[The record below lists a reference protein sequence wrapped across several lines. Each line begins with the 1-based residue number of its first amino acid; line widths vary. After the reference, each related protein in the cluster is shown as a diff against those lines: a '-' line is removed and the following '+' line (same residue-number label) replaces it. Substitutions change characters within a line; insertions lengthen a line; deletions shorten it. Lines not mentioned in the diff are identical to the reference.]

1 VSDLWLRGASVL
13 GLAVFLGIAW
23 LMSERRRDICW
34 RTVING
40 TVLQVVL
47 CLLVLKTSAGHRLFV
62 WIQNGFVFV
71 INAHKAGAEFVFGS
85 LASQAGFLFFVTV
98 SCTLIFFSAL
108 MAILYH
114 WRIMPRVVA
123 AMAWVM
129 QRVMGTG
136 GRESLVAA
144 ANVFL
149 GMTEAPL
156 CVRPYLAVM
165 SRSELLAL
173 MVSGLA
179 TIAGSVMAVY
189 IGFGISAG
197 HLLTASVMSAPAAL
211 VIAKMMIPAQRDDI
225 LAEIPRDLQLQERA
239 HNTFDALTTGARDGL
254 FLALNI
260 CAMLIAMVSL
270 VALVNALLGAAAG
283 RCGLPPMTL
292 EKLFGYVGW
301 PLALLMGVTPGEA
314 HRVGELLSTK
324 VFLTEMMA
332 YRSLAAQMGSLSP
345 RTVTIATYACCGFA
359 NFGSIAI
366 LLGGLSSLA
375 PNRRADVAGM
385 ALKALVGGI
394 LASFCTAAI
403 AGSLL

>member
-1 VSDLWLRGASVL
+1 
-13 GLAVFLGIAW
+13 
-23 LMSERRRDICW
+23 
-34 RTVING
+34 
-40 TVLQVVL
+40 
-47 CLLVLKTSAGHRLFV
+47 VLKTSAGHRLFV

-85 LASQAGFLFFVTV
+85 LTSQAGFLFFVTV

-211 VIAKMMIPAQRDDI
+211 VIAKMMIPAQRADI

>member
-1 VSDLWLRGASVL
+1 
-13 GLAVFLGIAW
+13 
-23 LMSERRRDICW
+23 
-34 RTVING
+34 
-40 TVLQVVL
+40 
-47 CLLVLKTSAGHRLFV
+47 
-62 WIQNGFVFV
+62 
-71 INAHKAGAEFVFGS
+71 
-85 LASQAGFLFFVTV
+85 
-98 SCTLIFFSAL
+98 
-108 MAILYH
+108 
-114 WRIMPRVVA
+114 
-123 AMAWVM
+123 
-129 QRVMGTG
+129 
-136 GRESLVAA
+136 
-144 ANVFL
+144 
-149 GMTEAPL
+149 
-156 CVRPYLAVM
+156 
-165 SRSELLAL
+165 L

-211 VIAKMMIPAQRDDI
+211 VIAKMMIPAQRADI